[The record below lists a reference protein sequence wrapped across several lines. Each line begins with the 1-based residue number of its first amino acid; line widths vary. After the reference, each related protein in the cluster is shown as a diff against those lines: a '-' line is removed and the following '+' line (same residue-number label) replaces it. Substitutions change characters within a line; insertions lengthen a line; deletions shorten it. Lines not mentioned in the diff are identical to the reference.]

1 MVKYQ
6 ESEVLSK
13 KACRLEIRNR
23 NSRERLFSLAV
34 AMEFF
39 VIGLLLNDR
48 GLEVMMSIS
57 AVLFPFL
64 ASIRLDGFKE
74 KGDHV
79 GACLWVSPLFYCT
92 AMALSL
98 LIGFAGAVLLSVA
111 GV

>member
-1 MVKYQ
+1 
-6 ESEVLSK
+6 
-13 KACRLEIRNR
+13 
-23 NSRERLFSLAV
+23 
-34 AMEFF
+34 
-39 VIGLLLNDR
+39 
-48 GLEVMMSIS
+48 MMSIS

-79 GACLWVSPLFYCT
+79 GACLWVSPLFYCA